1 MECVTATAAVTVG
14 SWAVKESELLL
25 LNHGEYVTV
34 NAAAAITART
44 AVM

>member
-1 MECVTATAAVTVG
+1 MECVTAIAAITAR
-14 SWAVKESELLL
+14 SWVVKESKLLL

-34 NAAAAITART
+34 NVAVVVTVGT

>member
-1 MECVTATAAVTVG
+1 MECVTATAAVTTR

-34 NAAAAITART
+34 NAAAAVTART